1 MHRLGEETP
10 RVKEHRAKIGIVF
23 LIVFIDLVGFGI
35 VIPIL
40 PLYAEE
46 YGPSPLIFGLLMAS
60 FSIMQ
65 FIFAPILGR
74 LSDRVGRRPVLL
86 VSLVG
91 SAVGY
96 VLFGIAGSI
105 GMLFAS
111 RIIDGISG
119 GNIST
124 AHAVI
129 TDITGPEDRAKGMG
143 LIGAAFGLG
152 FILGPAIGAL
162 LVTVAPWMPGIA
174 AAVASTIAFLLVL
187 TRLPETLDTSTGR
200 TEARQHPLNPQSL
213 ARTMKHPLMGPCML
227 MAFCTIFAFANF
239 ETTFAQFAK
248 LRFSFSISTIA
259 WLFVYAGILG
269 AVVQG
274 GLVGKLSR
282 RFGEARLIVAG
293 TLLSF
298 LALGFLPYVPGT
310 GSLLA
315 TLAVLALGQGIA
327 HPSLSALTSNLAA
340 PDEVGGVMGVFQGM
354 SSLAR
359 IIGPFW
365 AEVAYGRLGFA
376 WPFRTGSVFMLVA
389 CLIAAT
395 AMVRLGRM
403 TAVEAVGESK

>member
-1 MHRLGEETP
+1 LRQ
-10 RVKEHRAKIGIVF
+10 HRAKIGIVF

-46 YGPSPLIFGLLMAS
+46 YGPSPVVFGLLMAS

-74 LSDRVGRRPVLL
+74 LSDRIGRRPVLL

-174 AAVASTIAFLLVL
+174 AAVASSVAFLLVL
-187 TRLPETLDTSTGR
+187 TRLPETLDPTAKKQ
-200 TEARQHPLNPQSL
+200 ARRHPLNLQNLS
-213 ARTMKHPLMGPCML
+213 RTMAHPVLGPCMA

-248 LRFSFSISTIA
+248 LRFGFSISTIA

-269 AVVQG
+269 AAVQG
-274 GLVGKLSR
+274 GLVGKLSK

-293 TLLSF
+293 TILSF
-298 LALGFLPYVPGT
+298 LALGVLPLAPGT
-310 GSLLA
+310 GPLLA
-315 TLAVLALGQGIA
+315 ILAVLALGQGIA
-327 HPSLSALTSNLAA
+327 HPSLSALTSKLAG
-340 PDEVGGVMGVFQGM
+340 PDEVGGVMGIFQGM
-354 SSLAR
+354 SSMAR
-359 IIGPFW
+359 IVGPFW

-376 WPFRTGSVFMLVA
+376 WPFRTGAVFMALACAVALVA
-389 CLIAAT
+389 LS
-395 AMVRLGRM
+395 RLGRR
-403 TAVEAVGESK
+403 ARVEY

>member
-1 MHRLGEETP
+1 M
-10 RVKEHRAKIGIVF
+10 KEHRAKIGIVF

-46 YGPSPLIFGLLMAS
+46 YGPSPLVFGLLMAS

-65 FIFAPILGR
+65 FVFAPILGR
-74 LSDRVGRRPVLL
+74 LSDKIGRRPVLL
-86 VSLVG
+86 VSLAG

-96 VLFGIAGSI
+96 VLFGIAGSL

-129 TDITGPEDRAKGMG
+129 ADITGPEDRAKGMG

-162 LVTVAPWMPGIA
+162 LVTVAPWMPGVA

-187 TRLPETLDTSTGR
+187 TRLPETLDTSVR
-200 TEARQHPLNPQSL
+200 REARKHPLNLQGL
-213 ARTMKHPLMGPCML
+213 VRTMSHPLVGPCML

-248 LRFSFSISTIA
+248 LRFSFTISTIA
-259 WLFVYAGILG
+259 WLFVYAGVLG

-274 GLVGKLSR
+274 GLVGKLSK

-293 TLLSF
+293 TGLSF
-298 LALGFLPYVPGT
+298 LALGFLPYAPGLWP
-310 GSLLA
+310 LLT

-327 HPSLSALTSNLAA
+327 HPSLTALTSKLAA
-340 PDEVGGVMGVFQGM
+340 PDEVGGVMGIFQGM

-365 AEVAYGRLGFA
+365 AEIAYGRLGFA

-389 CLIAAT
+389 CVIALT
-395 AMVRLGRM
+395 ALVRLGRQ
-403 TAVEAVGESK
+403 APVEGLGES

>member
-1 MHRLGEETP
+1 M
-10 RVKEHRAKIGIVF
+10 KEHRAKIGIVF

-46 YGPSPLIFGLLMAS
+46 YGPSPVVFGLLMAS

-74 LSDRVGRRPVLL
+74 LSDKIGRRPVLL
-86 VSLVG
+86 VSLIG

-96 VLFGIAGSI
+96 VLFGIAGSLA
-105 GMLFAS
+105 MLFAS

-124 AHAVI
+124 AQAVI
-129 TDITGPEDRAKGMG
+129 ADITAPEDRAKGMG
-143 LIGAAFGLG
+143 MIGAAFGLG

-162 LVTVAPWMPGIA
+162 LVNIAPWMPGAA
-174 AAVASTIAFLLVL
+174 AAVASMIAFFLVL
-187 TRLPETLDTSTGR
+187 TRLPETLDDSARRKAR
-200 TEARQHPLNPQSL
+200 THPLNLRNL
-213 ARTMKHPLMGPCML
+213 AGALAHPLIGLCLL
-227 MAFCTIFAFANF
+227 MVFCTIFAFANF

-248 LRFSFSISTIA
+248 LRFSFSTSTIA
-259 WLFVYAGILG
+259 WLFVYAGVLG

-274 GLVGKLSR
+274 GFVGRLAK

-293 TLLSF
+293 TMLSF
-298 LALGFLPYVPGT
+298 LALGTLPYAPGT
-310 GSLLA
+310 GPLLA
-315 TLAVLALGQGIA
+315 VLAVLALGQGIA
-327 HPSLSALTSNLAA
+327 HPSLSALTSKLAG
-340 PDEVGGVMGVFQGM
+340 PDEVGGVMGIYQGM

-365 AEVAYGRLGFA
+365 AEVVYGKLGFA
-376 WPFRTGSVFMLVA
+376 WPFRTGSVFMLLA
-389 CLIAAT
+389 CGIAVMALF
-395 AMVRLGRM
+395 RLGRVPA
-403 TAVEAVGESK
+403 TD